1 RRSAES
7 YGPRLYGA
15 PCAGR
20 FSNLSRSPVRQER
33 ESLQGIPEPLRRI
46 ANVAAKRLRASRV
59 AVHSPIG
66 ASEKTAVLHEDHL
79 ARAELDPIAVKNDA
93 KPEALQ
99 LIGLLPE
106 VFLERHSRCVDAEP
120 TAIQHGLRIHLLI
133 DDPRNE
139 LHVPL
144 RLHGPADHPKR
155 ACELAPMREQRR
167 DDRVV
172 RAA

>member
-33 ESLQGIPEPLRRI
+33 ESLQGIPEPLRGI

-93 KPEALQ
+93 KPEASSSSACSQ
-99 LIGLLPE
+99 
-106 VFLERHSRCVDAEP
+106 RSSSSDTVDASTRNRP
-120 TAIQHGLRIHLLI
+120 RSNTACGFISSSMI
-133 DDPRNE
+133 PE
-139 LHVPL
+139 MSCTCP
-144 RLHGPADHPKR
+144 
-155 ACELAPMREQRR
+155 
-167 DDRVV
+167 
-172 RAA
+172 